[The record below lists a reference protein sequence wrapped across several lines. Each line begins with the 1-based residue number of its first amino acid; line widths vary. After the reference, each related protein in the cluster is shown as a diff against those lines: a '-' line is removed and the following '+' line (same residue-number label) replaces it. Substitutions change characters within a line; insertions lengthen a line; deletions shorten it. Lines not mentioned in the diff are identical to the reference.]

1 MTPNTPHNPAD
12 STPQIHLYGPTAAGA
27 GLVAS
32 VAAAMFGALIA
43 LAAKVEGDSLMG
55 GVVAAGLLTG
65 SWALAWGAATLT
77 GPYRT
82 TVAAMA
88 WLALSSIRLMVLVVA
103 AIALAFAAPTMGL
116 GFWFAMLAGGLASVA
131 VDSGLALKSFR
142 QHPQHPAGSIDL
154 ASRDSKSGGKR

>member
-1 MTPNTPHNPAD
+1 MTQTTAH
-12 STPQIHLYGPTAAGA
+12 STPQIPLYGPKASGV
-27 GLVAS
+27 GVVAS
-32 VAAAMFGALIA
+32 AAAAMFGALIA
-43 LAAKVEGDSLMG
+43 LAARAEGDSIMG

-88 WLALSSIRLMVLVVA
+88 WLALSTIRLLVLVVSGV
-103 AIALAFAAPTMGL
+103 ALAFAAPTMGL

-131 VDSGLALKSFR
+131 VDSGMALKAFR
-142 QHPQHPAGSIDL
+142 TPQILSPDPSDGL
-154 ASRDSKSGGKR
+154 ASLDSKSGGTR